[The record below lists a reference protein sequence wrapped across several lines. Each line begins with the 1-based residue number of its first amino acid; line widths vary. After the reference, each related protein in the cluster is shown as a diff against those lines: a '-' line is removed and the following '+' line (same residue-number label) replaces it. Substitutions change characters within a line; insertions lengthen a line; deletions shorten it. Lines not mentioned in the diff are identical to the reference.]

1 MFLRGNKF
9 GFIVKKIVIFN
20 KIFKY
25 DKCHILTEVHK
36 VTLSNKLKV

>member
-1 MFLRGNKF
+1 MLLQENKF

-25 DKCHILTEVHK
+25 DKCHVLTEVPK